1 MSLCDLRLSCRIHK
15 KRVMR
20 IGFVGLGKMGAA
32 MAANLL
38 FAGHELRLYNRSVE
52 KAEPLTKEGARLA
65 KSPREAAEGGEVVF
79 TMLSNDDAV
88 RSVVFGES
96 GIASGLAK
104 QAIHVSS
111 STISVA
117 FSRELADK
125 HRNQGQGYVA
135 APVFG
140 RPEAALNKKLLV
152 VAGGEQ
158 SAVER
163 LLPVFE
169 AIGRRTFVGGPE
181 PWNANA
187 FKLCGNFMIA
197 SVLET
202 FGEAFTT
209 LRKAGLNHR
218 EFLEVMTELFG
229 SPVYQ
234 NYGKTIAERNYAPS
248 GFDLKL
254 GLKDVRQVL
263 EFAAELSS
271 PMPLAS
277 MVRDHFTSAM
287 ANGQEEMDW
296 SSIELVSARG
306 AGLSP

>member
-1 MSLCDLRLSCRIHK
+1 MK
-15 KRVMR
+15 

-32 MAANLL
+32 IAANLQR
-38 FAGHELRLYNRSVE
+38 AGHELTVYNRSAE
-52 KAEPLTKEGARLA
+52 KAEPLTKEGARVA
-65 KSPREAAEGGEVVF
+65 KSPREATQGAETVF
-79 TMLSNDDAV
+79 TMLANDDAV
-88 RSVVFGES
+88 RSVVFGEN

-104 QAIHVSS
+104 QAVHVSS

-117 FSRELADK
+117 FSRELAEK
-125 HRNQGQGYVA
+125 HRSQGQGYVA

-140 RPEAALNKKLLV
+140 RPEAAQNKKLLV
-152 VAGGEQ
+152 VAAGEK
-158 SAVER
+158 AGVER
-163 LLPVFE
+163 LLPIFE
-169 AIGRRTFVGGPE
+169 AIGRRTFVAGTE

-187 FKLCGNFMIA
+187 FKLCGNFMIS

-234 NYGKTIAERNYAPS
+234 NYGKTIAERKYEPS

-277 MVRDHFTSAM
+277 LVRDHFTSGM

-296 SSIELVSARG
+296 SSIELVSARN
-306 AGLSP
+306 AGLSI